1 MSFIARVRHPRLR
14 AAVLSLALLWACGA
28 AAQGLP
34 SATPDSLGLSQERL
48 DRLSKAMQGYID
60 AQRDAGI
67 VTIVVRQGKVAQLA
81 AYGKR
86 DIEANAPMKT
96 DTIFRIASMS
106 KAITSVGIMM
116 LMEEG
121 KLLLKDPVSKY
132 IPSFKK
138 TTVMVP
144 PPAGAVPGSPVS
156 VVPAKREITIH
167 DLLTHTA
174 GISYGSGP
182 AEAQYKAAHVF
193 GFYFADK
200 AEPVAAVIDRLAALP
215 FDAQPGE
222 KFVYGYNSDILGVV
236 IEKISGMSLDEFF
249 RTRIFQPLKM
259 ADSSF
264 FLPLDKR
271 DRLAAVYSLVDGKLE
286 RAPNPGLGQG
296 DYVDGPREC
305 YSGGAGVLS
314 TASDYARFLQMLLNG
329 GELDGVRL
337 LSPKTVELMT
347 ENHVGDLFNEGKS
360 GFGLG
365 FEIVESPGR
374 ADEIGSPGVFSWGG
388 AYHTVYWADP
398 KEKLAAVLMTQLLP
412 ATGSDLN
419 DKFRVLVYQSIV
431 GPAIATPA
439 HK

>member
-1 MSFIARVRHPRLR
+1 MLTRYFRSRRL
-14 AAVLSLALLWACGA
+14 LALAILLVFVTAA
-28 AAQGLP
+28 RSAAQSLP
-34 SATPDSLGLSQERL
+34 AAPAESLGLSQERL

-60 AQRDAGI
+60 GQRDAGI

-81 AYGKR
+81 AYGRR
-86 DIEANAPMKT
+86 DIEADAPMKT

-116 LMEEG
+116 LMEDG
-121 KLLLKDPVSKY
+121 RLLLKDPVSKY
-132 IPSFKK
+132 IPAFKK

-144 PPAGAVPGSPVS
+144 PPEGAVPGSPVS
-156 VVPAKREITIH
+156 VVPAKREITIR

-174 GISYGSGP
+174 GISYGNGP
-182 AEAQYKAAHVF
+182 AEAQYKAANVF

-249 RTRIFQPLKM
+249 HARIFQPLKM
-259 ADSSF
+259 VDSSF
-264 FLPLDKR
+264 FLPPDKR
-271 DRLAAVYSLVDGKLE
+271 DRLAAVYSLVDGKLQ

-296 DYVDGPREC
+296 DYVDGPRMC

-347 ENHVGDLFNEGKS
+347 ENHVGDLFNEGKT

-365 FEIVESPGR
+365 FEILENPGKGGV
-374 ADEIGSPGVFSWGG
+374 IGSPGVFSWGG

-412 ATGSDLN
+412 SGGSDLN

-431 GPAIATPA
+431 GPPVTAPA
-439 HK
+439 HR